1 MICPEINL
9 GYQQMI
15 KQLRHWLCRQL
26 CKDRLFNSDMS
37 LVIDK
42 QVVELEKNAHAI
54 KQQAILIQK
63 LREQKND

>member
-1 MICPEINL
+1 
-9 GYQQMI
+9 MI
-15 KQLRHWLCRQL
+15 KQLRYWLCRQL
-26 CKDRLFNSDMS
+26 CKDRLFNSDMT

-42 QVVELEKNAHAI
+42 QVVELEKNAHVI